1 MRLVVFFYLVTL
13 AACASVKCPEVQ
25 LGTTPKDAFAHPLVV
40 LTDADSPIYG
50 QVITGI
56 HVAARGNYQIWPL
69 QAGGFTQSALLDR
82 LLDTKPQGVIA
93 LGPRS
98 AHAMANAQVVVRA
111 VFSLVPRV
119 ENYELNQ
126 IFMAAVRMVPDIK
139 EQLSLVRKLLP
150 NVKNLGVVF
159 SRRYSRTTMERLRS
173 LADDE
178 QFNVIN
184 IEATSKGDVLPA
196 LKRSKE
202 DIGALLMLDD
212 PFLLDVDVFKE
223 MASFLSS
230 QRIAL
235 FALDCSMVEAGAM
248 ASFGTNFF
256 SLGRDLVRLL
266 ENDDVHPYGAIE
278 YKNPSKPDLCLNLKV
293 ANSVDHDQQII
304 TRAVE
309 LAASTGVMLKIF

>member
-1 MRLVVFFYLVTL
+1 MRLVVLFYLLTL
-13 AACASVKCPEVQ
+13 LACASVKCPEVQ
-25 LGTTPKDAFAHPLVV
+25 LGIAPKDAVGHPLVV

-50 QVITGI
+50 HVITGI
-56 HVAARGNYQIWPL
+56 HVASQGHYQVWPL

-82 LLDTKPQGVIA
+82 LLDIKPQGVIA

-98 AHAMANAQVVVRA
+98 AHAMANSQVVMRA

-119 ENYELNQ
+119 ENYEFNQ
-126 IFMAAVRMVPDIK
+126 IFMAGIRMIPDIK
-139 EQLSLVRKLLP
+139 EQLSLVRGLLP
-150 NVKNLGVVF
+150 TVKNLGVIF
-159 SRRYSRTTMERLRS
+159 SRRYSRSTMERLRS

-196 LKRSKE
+196 LKRSKD

-212 PFLLDVDVFKE
+212 PFLLDVDVLKE
-223 MASFLSS
+223 MTLFVSS
-230 QRIAL
+230 QKIAL

-266 ENDDVHPYGAIE
+266 ENDDVHPYGITE
-278 YKNPSKPDLCLNLKV
+278 YKNPSKPDVCLNLKV
-293 ANSVDHDQQII
+293 VGAMDQGQQII
-304 TRAVE
+304 MRAVE
-309 LAASTGVMLKIF
+309 LAASTGAMLKTF